1 MKESR
6 KVYGWLA
13 CGVIVAARR
22 LLLVAAPLLCHSYY
36 VRGALPIVNYLG
48 IK

>member
-13 CGVIVAARR
+13 CGVIAAAGG
-22 LLLVAAPLLCHSYY
+22 LLLLAAPLLCHSDY